1 MENKPKPVD
10 RRVLKTKR
18 AIRNAF
24 AKLMAEKDINDITIM
39 ELAETADINRK
50 TFYNYYSGVYQVV
63 EDIEHD
69 ILSSYAELL
78 GGVEFR
84 EYMDAPVSLFN
95 RFSQL
100 INMDPEFFGY
110 LLTMNGNISLIT
122 RIMRLLQEKTCEVMV
137 AQLEVEAGDHRQGG
151 HCDRLCAVGN
161 AVGVPALVQLRPVGT
176 GGGGFADHQHHELRR
191 HQRRPFR
198 AGIARPFMTAGQFMS
213 RSDNSWPRPFHAAKR
228 QFIPVPTQDNP
239 FNVFNDGNHLVG
251 NE

>member
-24 AKLMAEKDINDITIM
+24 AKLMVEKDINDITIM

-78 GGVEFR
+78 GGVEFK
-84 EYMDAPVSLFN
+84 EYMDVPVSLFN

-122 RIMRLLQEKTCEVMV
+122 RIMRLLKEKTCEVMV
-137 AQLEVEAGDHRQGG
+137 AQLEVEAYKADIMIDFVLSGMLSVYQHWFSS
-151 HCDRLCAVGN
+151 DRS
-161 AVGVPALVQLRPVGT
+161 VPAEEVSQIIST
-176 GGGGFADHQHHELRR
+176 MSFGGINGVLSAQG
-191 HQRRPFR
+191 
-198 AGIARPFMTAGQFMS
+198 
-213 RSDNSWPRPFHAAKR
+213 
-228 QFIPVPTQDNP
+228 
-239 FNVFNDGNHLVG
+239 
-251 NE
+251 

>member
-24 AKLMAEKDINDITIM
+24 AKLMVEKDINDITIM

-100 INMDPEFFGY
+100 INMDP
-110 LLTMNGNISLIT
+110 
-122 RIMRLLQEKTCEVMV
+122 V
-137 AQLEVEAGDHRQGG
+137 AQLEVEAYKADIVIDFVLSGMLSVYQHWFSS
-151 HCDRLCAVGN
+151 DRS
-161 AVGVPALVQLRPVGT
+161 VPAEEVSQIIST
-176 GGGGFADHQHHELRR
+176 MSFGGINGVLSAQG
-191 HQRRPFR
+191 
-198 AGIARPFMTAGQFMS
+198 
-213 RSDNSWPRPFHAAKR
+213 
-228 QFIPVPTQDNP
+228 
-239 FNVFNDGNHLVG
+239 
-251 NE
+251 

>member
-24 AKLMAEKDINDITIM
+24 AKLMVEKDINDITIM

-122 RIMRLLQEKTCEVMV
+122 RIMRLLKEKTCEVMV
-137 AQLEVEAGDHRQGG
+137 AQLEVEAYKADIVIDFVLSGMLSVYQHWFSS
-151 HCDRLCAVGN
+151 DRS
-161 AVGVPALVQLRPVGT
+161 VPAEEVSQIIST
-176 GGGGFADHQHHELRR
+176 MSFGGINGVLSAQG
-191 HQRRPFR
+191 
-198 AGIARPFMTAGQFMS
+198 
-213 RSDNSWPRPFHAAKR
+213 
-228 QFIPVPTQDNP
+228 
-239 FNVFNDGNHLVG
+239 
-251 NE
+251 

>member
-24 AKLMAEKDINDITIM
+24 AKLMVEKDINDITIM

-63 EDIEHD
+63 DDIEHD

-122 RIMRLLQEKTCEVMV
+122 RIMRLLKEKTCEVMV
-137 AQLEVEAGDHRQGG
+137 AQLEVEAYKADIMIDFVLSGMLSVYQHWYSS
-151 HCDRLCAVGN
+151 DRTVPLDEVTQIISTMSFN
-161 AVGVPALVQLRPVGT
+161 GVNGVLK
-176 GGGGFADHQHHELRR
+176 E
-191 HQRRPFR
+191 
-198 AGIARPFMTAGQFMS
+198 
-213 RSDNSWPRPFHAAKR
+213 N
-228 QFIPVPTQDNP
+228 
-239 FNVFNDGNHLVG
+239 
-251 NE
+251 

>member
-24 AKLMAEKDINDITIM
+24 AKLMVEKDINDITIM

-110 LLTMNGNISLIT
+110 LLTMNGNISLIK
-122 RIMRLLQEKTCEVMV
+122 RIMRLLKEKTCEVMV
-137 AQLEVEAGDHRQGG
+137 AQLEVEAYKADIVIDFVLSGMLSVYQHWFSS
-151 HCDRLCAVGN
+151 DRS
-161 AVGVPALVQLRPVGT
+161 VPAEEVSQIIST
-176 GGGGFADHQHHELRR
+176 MSFGGINGVLSAQG
-191 HQRRPFR
+191 
-198 AGIARPFMTAGQFMS
+198 
-213 RSDNSWPRPFHAAKR
+213 
-228 QFIPVPTQDNP
+228 
-239 FNVFNDGNHLVG
+239 
-251 NE
+251 

>member
-1 MENKPKPVD
+1 MV
-10 RRVLKTKR
+10 
-18 AIRNAF
+18 
-24 AKLMAEKDINDITIM
+24 EKDINDITIM

-122 RIMRLLQEKTCEVMV
+122 RIMRLLKEKTCEVMV
-137 AQLEVEAGDHRQGG
+137 AQLEVEAYKADIVIDFVLSGMLSVYQHWFSS
-151 HCDRLCAVGN
+151 DRS
-161 AVGVPALVQLRPVGT
+161 VPAEEVSQIIST
-176 GGGGFADHQHHELRR
+176 MSFGGINGVLSAQG
-191 HQRRPFR
+191 
-198 AGIARPFMTAGQFMS
+198 
-213 RSDNSWPRPFHAAKR
+213 
-228 QFIPVPTQDNP
+228 
-239 FNVFNDGNHLVG
+239 
-251 NE
+251 

>member
-24 AKLMAEKDINDITIM
+24 AKLMVEKDINDITIM

-122 RIMRLLQEKTCEVMV
+122 RIMRLLKEKTCEVMV
-137 AQLEVEAGDHRQGG
+137 AQLEVEAYKADIVIDFVLSGMLSVYQHWFSS
-151 HCDRLCAVGN
+151 DRS
-161 AVGVPALVQLRPVGT
+161 VPAEEVSQIISKMS
-176 GGGGFADHQHHELRR
+176 FS
-191 HQRRPFR
+191 
-198 AGIARPFMTAGQFMS
+198 GINGS
-213 RSDNSWPRPFHAAKR
+213 
-228 QFIPVPTQDNP
+228 VPA
-239 FNVFNDGNHLVG
+239 
-251 NE
+251 

>member
-24 AKLMAEKDINDITIM
+24 AKLMVETDINDITIM

-122 RIMRLLQEKTCEVMV
+122 RIMRLLKEKTCEVMV
-137 AQLEVEAGDHRQGG
+137 AQLEVEAYKADIVIDFVLSGMLSVYQHWFSS
-151 HCDRLCAVGN
+151 DRS
-161 AVGVPALVQLRPVGT
+161 VPAEEVSQIIST
-176 GGGGFADHQHHELRR
+176 MSFGGINGVLSAQG
-191 HQRRPFR
+191 
-198 AGIARPFMTAGQFMS
+198 
-213 RSDNSWPRPFHAAKR
+213 
-228 QFIPVPTQDNP
+228 
-239 FNVFNDGNHLVG
+239 
-251 NE
+251 